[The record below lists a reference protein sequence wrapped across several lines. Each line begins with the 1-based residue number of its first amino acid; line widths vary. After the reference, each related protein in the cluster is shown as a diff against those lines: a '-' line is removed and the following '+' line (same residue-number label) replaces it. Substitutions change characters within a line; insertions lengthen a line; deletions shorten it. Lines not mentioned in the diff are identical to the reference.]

1 LGSQHFSNNEELMEG
16 VKKWL
21 SSQVADFFG
30 IGIQKL
36 IPRYDICLNSSGDYV
51 EK

>member
-1 LGSQHFSNNEELMEG
+1 MEG

-21 SSQVADFFG
+21 SSRAADLFDTG
-30 IGIQKL
+30 IHIL
-36 IPRYDICLNSSGDYV
+36 ISLYNKYLNSDCDYV

>member
-1 LGSQHFSNNEELMEG
+1 MEG

-21 SSQVADFFG
+21 SSQVADLFDT
-30 IGIQKL
+30 GIQKPDTRSAL
-36 IPRYDICLNSSGDYV
+36 ILAVTV